1 MLASSL
7 KKEHAMPAYAVGH
20 LHDVNVGPDV
30 VEYLKRIDETL
41 APFGGR
47 FIIHGGPVSVVE
59 GSWSGDLI
67 VIEFPDKDSIRAWY
81 DSPAYRQILPLR
93 TKNSRGAIFFM
104 DGVSEDHKATDV
116 LAGIPLM
123 DQPLG

>member
-1 MLASSL
+1 MLASSH

-41 APFGGR
+41 APFDGR

-93 TKNSRGAIFFM
+93 TKNSRGAIFFI
-104 DGVSEDHKATDV
+104 DGVSDDHKATDV
-116 LAGIPLM
+116 LAGIPMM